1 MADRHRV
8 CPWWMGY
15 MMMSPLR
22 RRRQDPDTILSP
34 YVREGMRA
42 VEIGPGMG
50 YFTIPLARMAGKGG
64 SVTAVDIQEKMLSS
78 LRARARRA
86 GVDTRIEC
94 VLASPGS
101 LCLGRDG
108 TSYDFALAFG
118 VVHEVT
124 DHASFFS
131 ELHAA
136 LRPGALF
143 LMADPPMRLLP
154 DEYEAALT
162 IAANAG
168 FEKTGEPVIA
178 RSRTA
183 LLRKTGG
190 PC

>member
-8 CPWWMGY
+8 FPWWMGY
-15 MMMSPLR
+15 LLMGPLR
-22 RRRQDPDTILSP
+22 RMRQDPDTILSP

-42 VEIGPGMG
+42 LEIGPGMG
-50 YFTIPLARMAGKGG
+50 YFTIPLARIAGENGA
-64 SVTAVDIQEKMLSS
+64 VTAVDIQEKMLSS
-78 LRARARRA
+78 LKKRARRA
-86 GVDTRIEC
+86 GVDKRITC

-101 LCLGRDG
+101 LNLGRG
-108 TSYDFALAFG
+108 GASYDFALAFG
-118 VVHEVT
+118 VVHELPG
-124 DHASFFS
+124 HAAFFR
-131 ELHAA
+131 ELGAA

-143 LMADPPMRLLP
+143 LMADPPSRFLQ
-154 DEYEAALT
+154 DEYDAALT

-190 PC
+190 R